1 MHPRNPHKGQYKF
14 KELCQLVP
22 ELKLGLKKNPK
33 GQDTIDFADPNSVML
48 LNQALLAKFYDIK
61 YWMLPDGYL
70 CPPIPGRAD
79 YIHYLADLLAGDSK
93 SIPKGKNTQILDVGT
108 GANCIYP
115 MIGHTQ
121 YGWKFVATDIDK
133 TAVEAAKS
141 IVQANPNL
149 TKSINV
155 VQQKDVKSIFQGVL
169 RPQDSYAATMC
180 NPPFYSSAKEAQ
192 QQNQAKQRNLTGQQK
207 VSKQRNFAGQSNEL
221 WCEGGEVSFLKR
233 MIRESV
239 DYKSQVGWFTSL
251 VSKRD
256 HIPVLKRALKRA
268 EAAEV
273 QVIKM
278 EQGNKISRI
287 LAWRFD

>member
-1 MHPRNPHKGQYKF
+1 MHPRNPHKGNYKF
-14 KELCQLVP
+14 SELCKLVP
-22 ELKLGLKKNPK
+22 ELKQHLRKNPK
-33 GQDTIDFADPNSVML
+33 GQDTIDFANPKSVVL
-48 LNQALLAKFYDIK
+48 LNQALLAKYYDVK
-61 YWMLPDGYL
+61 YWLLPDGYL

-79 YIHYLADLLAGDSK
+79 YVHYLADLLADCSMN
-93 SIPKGKNTQILDVGT
+93 IPKGKSTQIMDIGT

-141 IVQANPNL
+141 IVQANANL
-149 TKSINV
+149 KSINV
-155 VQQKDVKSIFQGVL
+155 VQQKEPKSIFHGVL

-192 QQNQAKQRNLTGQQK
+192 QQNQSKQRNLTGQQK
-207 VSKQRNFAGQSNEL
+207 VSKQRNFAGQNNEL

-239 DYKSQVGWFTSL
+239 DFKSQVGWFTSL